1 MKANETDIIYLEQVV
16 KKLIEELKQKNY
28 LSQDFV
34 FLTKAERGK
43 VIEKFIDDFISGI
56 QEGVGER

>member
-56 QEGVGER
+56 